1 VSANQKRRLR
11 EELSKAESEFRKCDR
26 ELERVLQIDSG
37 APYDTP
43 EGRKENIEQFD
54 RSIAAATE
62 LIRAGDKVL
71 EMKFQ
76 LTDATVIP
84 IVRSIDKRQI
94 SKEWIKLRRQHEVG
108 IQQLTVMKMSL
119 THE

>member
-1 VSANQKRRLR
+1 
-11 EELSKAESEFRKCDR
+11 
-26 ELERVLQIDSG
+26 
-37 APYDTP
+37 
-43 EGRKENIEQFD
+43 
-54 RSIAAATE
+54 
-62 LIRAGDKVL
+62 L